1 MLTFRSQND
10 LDFSLRSQQLYLLV
24 FCILLI
30 LSNVGILHEINK
42 ENNSNS
48 PSLAASIGVIL

>member
-1 MLTFRSQND
+1 MLTFRSQKD
-10 LDFSLRSQQLYLLV
+10 LDFSLRSQQLSLLV

-30 LSNVGILHEINK
+30 LSNVEILHEINK

>member
-10 LDFSLRSQQLYLLV
+10 LDFSLRSQLYLLV

-48 PSLAASIGVIL
+48 PSLAASIGIIL